1 MSIPAKYLHA
11 AGCLLAQVAGEELS
25 RQELDEVA
33 WAGYRRGDGA
43 KVAEALRG
51 ILRNGAAYDA
61 GYRGKAWLAL
71 ARGKEAGDLPL
82 MRRGLREELARDMGV
97 AWQIMRGLEMMGERV
112 IREDRGGGALWEEED
127 NREDAERYLER
138 VAGE

>member
-51 ILRNGAAYDA
+51 ACVPDA
-61 GYRGKAWLAL
+61 QHAQPNAKPAPSCP
-71 ARGKEAGDLPL
+71 KSPL
-82 MRRGLREELARDMGV
+82 QVPL
-97 AWQIMRGLEMMGERV
+97 
-112 IREDRGGGALWEEED
+112 
-127 NREDAERYLER
+127 
-138 VAGE
+138 

>member
-61 GYRGKAWLAL
+61 EVLVRLSADFPVLSGKLTQAAFNEL
-71 ARGKEAGDLPL
+71 
-82 MRRGLREELARDMGV
+82 GLCLTAMT
-97 AWQIMRGLEMMGERV
+97 A
-112 IREDRGGGALWEEED
+112 
-127 NREDAERYLER
+127 
-138 VAGE
+138 